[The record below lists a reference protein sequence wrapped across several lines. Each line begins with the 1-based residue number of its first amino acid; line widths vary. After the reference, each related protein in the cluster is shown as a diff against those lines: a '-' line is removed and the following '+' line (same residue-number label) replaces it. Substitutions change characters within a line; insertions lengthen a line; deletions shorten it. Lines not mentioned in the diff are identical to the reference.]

1 VIVVGSE
8 AGCVTGSWPCKK
20 TKKMMRIE
28 LMFMWRVV
36 GWAVGCSSVSNVLD
50 DKPLYYSSS
59 LLSPPLAPAGSEV

>member
-1 VIVVGSE
+1 MVGCASDY
-8 AGCVTGSWPCKK
+8 VTESLLCKK

-36 GWAVGCSSVSNVLD
+36 GWVVGYSSVSNVLD

-59 LLSPPLAPAGSEV
+59 LLSPPLAPAWSEV